1 MKEIGC
7 VASIEGDAAVVAMTR
22 SSNCAQCGLCL
33 MADEGREYL
42 LLARN
47 AAGASPGDTV
57 EVEVDA
63 GRVVAAAFAVYM
75 IPVIATIGGFL
86 VGNAVTKGSPRSQLP
101 IALAIGCLVLS
112 FVGVWLYDLRLRRAE
127 KRQAVVTRV
136 LSADEVERDK
146 RQVRPVR
153 FGG

>member
-1 MKEIGC
+1 MREIGC

-22 SSNCAQCGLCL
+22 SSNCEHCGLCL
-33 MADEGREYL
+33 MAREGRDFL

-47 AAGASPGDTV
+47 AAGASLGDTV
-57 EVEVDA
+57 EVEVKA

-75 IPVIATIGGFL
+75 IPVLATIGGFFL
-86 VGNAVTKGSPRSQLP
+86 GNAIAEGSPRSQLP
-101 IALAIGCLVLS
+101 IGLAIAALVVS

-127 KRQAVVTRV
+127 RRQAIVTRV
-136 LSADEVERDK
+136 LSAEEAEQERK
-146 RQVRPVR
+146 KVTPVR